1 MNYVLS
7 QLHFLRPLWL
17 LMIVPA
23 LALAFALWRRH
34 NSAVNWRAAIAPDLI
49 DYLLEPAQQT
59 RQQWPWL
66 LFAGWLLATLALAG
80 PTWEKLPQPV
90 LQKRDGLVIVLD
102 LSLSMY
108 AEDIK
113 PSRLQRA
120 RFKML
125 DILQKRREGLTG
137 LVVYSG
143 DAHVVSPLTDDTATI
158 ANLTPALTPALMPSY
173 GSDAAAGIDSALQL
187 LRNSGFERGRI
198 LLISDEIG
206 ADDIDKIAARID
218 GTHWQL
224 AMIGVGTDQGAPI
237 PLPPEA
243 NQRGFLKQNDGTIA
257 VAKLHRDRF
266 LSLAAKIHG
275 RYDDLRID
283 DSDIERV
290 LPPIITTDDNVRT
303 VEREFDQWRERGPQ
317 LVILLLPL
325 AAFAFRRGWLL
336 GLLLIPLSM
345 PSQAWEWRDM
355 WQRPDQQAQQDF
367 NSGDTKAAA
376 EKFQNPVWRGAAQ
389 YRSGDFANAAQSLQ
403 NVDDADA
410 QYNRGNALAQ
420 SGKLQEALAAYDA
433 ALAKNPALKDAK
445 ANRDLVEKLL
455 QQQKKNPQQNN
466 SQQSNSQQNKEQDK
480 EQKNDAQQQSQQ
492 AQSGDSKNAQQNNS
506 GDQNASSQSNDQ
518 NQDNQKQGNQNQSDK
533 NRDDKTAGR
542 NDQNQPNDANTQ
554 DKSQTPQQTAEQQ
567 RQDKAAQAAAERDVK
582 NRENKEKNAQSALTD
597 KQNEQQPN
605 SNSQRAAAD
614 NLTPEQQMQQRATEQ
629 WLRQIPDDPAGL
641 LRRKFLYEN
650 RQREQQTQN
659 NGQPLW

>member
-1 MNYVLS
+1 
-7 QLHFLRPLWL
+7 
-17 LMIVPA
+17 
-23 LALAFALWRRH
+23 LWRRKS
-34 NSAVNWRAAIAPDLI
+34 SAANWRAAIAPDLI

-59 RQQWPWL
+59 RQHWPWL

-120 RFKML
+120 RFKIF

-158 ANLTPALTPALMPSY
+158 ANLIPALTPALMPSY
-173 GSDAAAGIDSALQL
+173 GSDAATGIDSALQL

-206 ADDIDKIAARID
+206 ADDINKIAARID
-218 GTHWQL
+218 GTRWQL
-224 AMIGVGTDQGAPI
+224 ALIGVGTDQGAPI

-257 VAKLHRDRF
+257 VAKLHRDRL
-266 LSLAAKIHG
+266 LSLAAKTHG

-376 EKFQNPVWRGAAQ
+376 EKFQDPLWRGAAQ

-403 NVDDADA
+403 NVDSADA
-410 QYNRGNALAQ
+410 HYDRGNALAQ

-466 SQQSNSQQNKEQDK
+466 SQQGQDK
-480 EQKNDAQQQSQQ
+480 ERDKKQQNDAQQQSQQ
-492 AQSGDSKNAQQNNS
+492 AQGGNSKNAQQNNS
-506 GDQNASSQSNDQ
+506 SQNDSAQANAQNDQ
-518 NQDNQKQGNQNQSDK
+518 KQDNQNQ
-533 NRDDKTAGR
+533 
-542 NDQNQPNDANTQ
+542 NDQNQPNNANAQ
-554 DKSQTPQQTAEQQ
+554 DKSQAQQQTAEQQ
-567 RQDKAAQAAAERDVK
+567 RQDQAAQAAAENDAK
-582 NRENKEKNAQSALTD
+582 NQENKEKNAQSAQTD
-597 KQNEQQPN
+597 KQNEQQSSN
-605 SNSQRAAAD
+605 NSQHAAAD